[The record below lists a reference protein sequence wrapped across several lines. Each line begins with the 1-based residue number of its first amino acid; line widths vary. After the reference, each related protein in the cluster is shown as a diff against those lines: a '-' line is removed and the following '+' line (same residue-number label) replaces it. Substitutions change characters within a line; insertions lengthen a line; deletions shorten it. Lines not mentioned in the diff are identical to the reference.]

1 MILIN
6 ENDEFRIYK
15 DENIPKYK
23 IELNESSISL
33 INTIKNCKIIPGL
46 TIEDDYKSIYFK
58 ATSVKVL
65 SDIQKFKNFEMNEI
79 LKFCYHMS
87 LQLKYLVV
95 KENKCFINYDINK
108 ILIIDNNKYFFLSD
122 DNLMSLDPQ
131 SENHIFLN
139 RPFNKN
145 NFASPE
151 LKNINNIPT
160 SINFRTIYYSL
171 GLIILYILKQNM
183 NLPRDEISNEYILD
197 MIEGTKLYNLLK
209 GVLEEDIEKRRLIYL

>member
-15 DENIPKYK
+15 DENIPKYR

-33 INTIKNCKIIPGL
+33 INTIKNCKIIQGL
-46 TIEDDYKSIYFK
+46 TIEDNYKSIYFK

-65 SDIQKFKNFEMNEI
+65 SDIQNFKNFEINEI

-95 KENKCFINYDINK
+95 KENKCFINYDISK
-108 ILIIDNNKYFFLSD
+108 ILIVDNNKYFFLSN
-122 DNLMSLDPQ
+122 DNLMPLDPQ

-139 RPFNKN
+139 RPFYKTD
-145 NFASPE
+145 FASPE

-183 NLPRDEISNEYILD
+183 NLPRDEISNEYILNI
-197 MIEGTKLYNLLK
+197 IEGTKLYNLLK
-209 GVLEEDIEKRRLIYL
+209 SVLEEDIEKRRLIYL

>member
-23 IELNESSISL
+23 IELNESSTSL
-33 INTIKNCKIIPGL
+33 INTIKNCKIIQGL

-65 SDIQKFKNFEMNEI
+65 SDIQNFKNFEMNEI

-95 KENKCFINYDINK
+95 KENKCFINYDTNK
-108 ILIIDNNKYFFLSD
+108 ILIIDNNKYFFLSN
-122 DNLMSLDPQ
+122 DNLMPLDPQ
-131 SENHIFLN
+131 SENHIYLN
-139 RPFNKN
+139 RPFHKTD
-145 NFASPE
+145 FASPE

-183 NLPRDEISNEYILD
+183 NLPRDEISNEYILNI
-197 MIEGTKLYNLLK
+197 IEGTKLYNLLK
-209 GVLEEDIEKRRLIYL
+209 GILEEDIEKRRLIYL